1 MNSSILVAFVCL
13 FNTYSVPGYAVMRIG
28 WLAGI
33 IGLNLYFGPTPRVG
47 RASNSIIVSK
57 FAFTKYTHIYTF
69 NIHTDTLSKDMKC

>member
-33 IGLNLYFGPTPRVG
+33 IGLNLCFSPTPRVG
-47 RASNSIIVSK
+47 RASNSIK
-57 FAFTKYTHIYTF
+57 TLARKTKEDKKRD
-69 NIHTDTLSKDMKC
+69 TDNSSTSVY

>member
-33 IGLNLYFGPTPRVG
+33 IGLNLNLGPTPRVG
-47 RASNSIIVSK
+47 RMSKSIDSYLFVEFVEFMGRIP
-57 FAFTKYTHIYTF
+57 FE
-69 NIHTDTLSKDMKC
+69 